1 MAEAAASPE
10 MTGGPNEL
18 TDDQEKR
25 LKELRAVID
34 EYVEAELEA
43 ARALREIRED
53 KLWKRDSASWSAY
66 CRDFLPV
73 TKRRADQLIK
83 FARLR
88 DEWEPGFPPPPA
100 NERQARHLWGLSPEE
115 RAHVAQRV
123 DEDSGGVGFK
133 GVSAER
139 VRKIAEEVGGSVGTE
154 IVPLDQRGDLVLAS
168 DGRVAHLIKIG
179 RVLRLLDALAEA
191 ADKMIALGPYAIED
205 AVRGIPEEYGEKR
218 REQVWSAWSASARL
232 LSASAA
238 RWPESPP
245 GSQER
250 WMMPWEGLAGGDGA
264 AEPGT
269 TPDPAE
275 EPV

>member
-18 TDDQEKR
+18 TNEEVAR
-25 LKELRAVID
+25 LAELRAVID
-34 EYVEAELEA
+34 KYVEAELKA
-43 ARALREIRED
+43 ARALREIRD
-53 KLWKRDSASWSAY
+53 DRLWKKDSESWSAY

-100 NERQARHLWGLSPEE
+100 NERQARHLYGLSAEE

-139 VRKIAEEVGGSVGTE
+139 VRKIAEEVSDSVGAE
-154 IVPLDQRGDLVLAS
+154 LVPLDQRGLVLVS
-168 DGRVAHLIKIG
+168 NRRGVRLIKRG
-179 RVLRLLDALAEA
+179 WVLRLLTALAEA
-191 ADKMIALGPYAIED
+191 AAKMAGLGPYAIED
-205 AVRGIPEEYGEKR
+205 AVRGIPEEDGEKR
-218 REQVWSAWSASARL
+218 REQVWVVASVAARL
-232 LSASAA
+232 VSACTE
-238 RWPESPP
+238 RWPEGPSAS
-245 GSQER
+245 GQER
-250 WMMPWEGLAGGDGA
+250 WMMPWTGLAGGDGA
-264 AEPGT
+264 AEPGRA
-269 TPDPAE
+269 PDPAE